1 MTSPTRRQ
9 SLVLL
14 AGLGPGLAGRDA
26 PAQGVAAGWSPD
38 RPVRMVIPF
47 AAGTT
52 TDTLGRLMGGALS
65 RGLGQPVVI
74 DNRTGACGTV
84 GAAAVAQAAPDGHT
98 ILFGTSG
105 AMATNPVL
113 MPSIPYDPLRDFAPV
128 ASVARTAIVLGVR
141 PALGPATLQEFLALA
156 RRRTLSIASA
166 GTGTTGHIAQALLD
180 LRTGIGTTHVP
191 YREGNRAV
199 TDLIAGVVDAMFY
212 HPLGFL
218 PHIRAG
224 AIRPLALTGE
234 TRSFVLPEVPTMA
247 EAGVPGVIVEGWW
260 AVYAPAG
267 TPAPVVARLNALV
280 NAALRDEEF
289 AQGLRAQGL
298 ETMGGTPEQLR
309 AYNAAE
315 IERQREVVRAAG
327 LTAG

>member
-1 MTSPTRRQ
+1 MNRRTA
-9 SLVLL
+9 LL
-14 AGLGPGLAGRDA
+14 GAAGIPFARPA
-26 PAQGVAAGWSPD
+26 AAWAQGGGGGDWSPD
-38 RPVRMVIPF
+38 RPVRMIIPF

-52 TDTLGRLMGGALS
+52 TDTLGRIIAQALR
-65 RGLGQPVVI
+65 RGLGQAVVV
-74 DNRTGACGTV
+74 DNRTGAGGTV
-84 GAAAVAQAAPDGHT
+84 GAAAVAQAAPDGTT

-113 MPSIPYDPLRDFAPV
+113 MPSIPYDPIRDFAPI

-141 PALGPATLQEFLALA
+141 PALGPASVEEFLALA
-156 RRRTLSIASA
+156 RRRTLSLASA

-180 LRTGIGTTHVP
+180 LRTGITTTHVP

-218 PHIRAG
+218 PHIRSG

-234 TRSFVLPEVPTMA
+234 ARSFVLPEVPTMA

-260 AVYAPAG
+260 AIYAPAA

-280 NAALRDEEF
+280 NAALRDE
-289 AQGLRAQGL
+289 AVANALRGQGL
-298 ETMGGTPEQLR
+298 ETMGGTPEALR
-309 AYNAAE
+309 AHNAAE
-315 IERQREVVRAAG
+315 LERQREVVRAAG
-327 LTAG
+327 ITAG

>member
-1 MTSPTRRQ
+1 MMIHVTRRR
-9 SLVLL
+9 SLGTL
-14 AGLGPGLAGRDA
+14 AALSLAR
-26 PAQGVAAGWSPD
+26 PTLAQGWSPD
-38 RPVRMVIPF
+38 RAVRMVIPF

-52 TDTLGRLMGGALS
+52 TDTLGRLMGAALS

-74 DNRTGACGTV
+74 DNRTGAGGTV
-84 GAAAVAQAAPDGHT
+84 GAAAVAGAAPDGLT

-113 MPSIPYDPLRDFAPV
+113 MPAIPYDPIRDFAPIG
-128 ASVARTAIVLGVR
+128 AVARTAIVLGIR
-141 PALGPATLQEFLALA
+141 PALGPATVQEFLALA
-156 RRRTLSIASA
+156 WRRPLSLASA

-180 LRTGIGTTHVP
+180 LRTGITTTHVP

-218 PHIRAG
+218 PHIRSG

-234 TRSFVLPEVPTMA
+234 SRSFVLPDLPTMA

-260 AVYAPAG
+260 AVYAPAA
-267 TPAPVVARLNALV
+267 TPAPVVARLNGLV
-280 NAALRDEEF
+280 NAALADAEF
-289 AQGLRAQGL
+289 AGALRNQGL
-298 ETMGGTPEQLR
+298 ETMGGTPEGLR
-309 AYNAAE
+309 AHNAAE
-315 IERQREVVRAAG
+315 IERQREVIRAAG
-327 LTAG
+327 ITAG